1 MGRPFSPRSRAR
13 ITGGVYL
20 LFFLTAVLGAIVTP
34 GTAKDIVAHESSFRL
49 GHALTLVSTASYV
62 AVGGLFYQLFKPVSR
77 SIALLGVLFNVVGCA
92 MTAIQRIFQLAP
104 SVVSAGTQH
113 SNALN
118 AEQSQA
124 LAQMLLDL
132 NAQAGY
138 VALVFF
144 GVFQLL
150 IGYLIFRSTF
160 LPRFLGALIA
170 IAGVGWLTFL
180 SPPFANQLDPLR
192 SPPRHRNAAAA
203 RCATGGAGL
212 EGPRRRGAMGQ
223 RGQSTLEWFIT
234 AAVVLGTLVVGI
246 VAWNEGLVGKI
257 HSMVQQMV

>member
-160 LPRFLGALIA
+160 LPRFLGARIA

-192 SPPRHRNAAAA
+192 SPPTPPQRSSSPVRDRGSWPRGAASEGSYGSAGSVHTRVGHHGGGGVRDA
-203 RCATGGAGL
+203 CNTTGQFPQFTGG
-212 EGPRRRGAMGQ
+212 
-223 RGQSTLEWFIT
+223 T
-234 AAVVLGTLVVGI
+234 A
-246 VAWNEGLVGKI
+246 
-257 HSMVQQMV
+257 